1 MSTEKLQ
8 EKIDSLKSHLSEERE
23 LRKAAQ
29 RELNETRKLLGKA
42 QSLAAKM
49 GKACADLN
57 EAVNEGEDAAPKKGG
72 DKKVK
77 AGKTDKKAADKP
89 SKKGGDKKVKADK
102 PKKVFKIVEADDD
115 EDEAPAPK
123 KVKKGGDKKVKAGK
137 TDKKVA
143 DKPSKKDKG
152 DKLSKKDKGD
162 KSEVKKGKSD
172 KKGKGK
178 SSKVVDL
185 DDTYED

>member
-8 EKIDSLKSHLSEERE
+8 EKIESLKGYLAEERE

-57 EAVNEGEDAAPKKGG
+57 EAVNEGEDAAP
-72 DKKVK
+72 
-77 AGKTDKKAADKP
+77 
-89 SKKGGDKKVKADK
+89 
-102 PKKVFKIVEADDD
+102 
-115 EDEAPAPK
+115 
-123 KVKKGGDKKVKAGK
+123 KKGGDKKVKAGK